1 MPRRR
6 WIVALAIFA
15 ALLVAVEVTVRR
27 WESPKACVQIVN
39 EGDELMEDVVVV
51 YADTRMPV
59 GPIATNHSVH
69 VRLTAGPTGP
79 LRLEYRQKGNAIQ
92 GYQIADFDPV
102 GLVQD
107 AKKQVLIVGTNQ
119 LQRSLEDDATVKSD
133 ESLGQMLRRWF
144 ASELTTP
151 P

>member
-6 WIVALAIFA
+6 SIIALVLFA
-15 ALLVAVEVTVRR
+15 ALLVAAEITIRR
-27 WESPKACVQIVN
+27 WESPKACVQVVN
-39 EGDELMEDVVVV
+39 EGDELMEDVVVI

-59 GPIATNHSVH
+59 GPIASKHSAQI
-69 VRLTAGPTGP
+69 RLSAGPIGP

-92 GYQIADFDPV
+92 GYQIADFDPA

-107 AKKQVLIVGTNQ
+107 AKKKVLIVGANQ
-119 LQRSLEDDATVKSD
+119 LQQSVDDDGSLKSD

-144 ASELTTP
+144 EAELKTP

>member
-6 WIVALAIFA
+6 WIIALAIFA
-15 ALLVAVEVTVRR
+15 ALLVAAEVAVRR

-59 GPIATNHSVH
+59 GSIAANHSAH
-69 VRLTAGPTGP
+69 VRLTAGPIGP

-107 AKKQVLIVGTNQ
+107 AKKQMLIVGTNQ
-119 LQRSLEDDATVKSD
+119 LQRSLEDDGALKSD

-144 ASELTTP
+144 DAELNP
-151 P
+151 PP

>member
-6 WIVALAIFA
+6 WIIVLALFA
-15 ALLVAVEVTVRR
+15 ALLVAAEVAVRR
-27 WESPKACVQIVN
+27 WESPKACVQIIN
-39 EGDELMEDVVVV
+39 EGGEPMEDVVVV

-59 GPIATNHSVH
+59 GSIATNHSVH
-69 VRLTAGPTGP
+69 VRLTAGPIGP
-79 LRLEYRQKGNAIQ
+79 LRVEYRQKGNAIQ
-92 GYQIADFDPV
+92 GYQIADFDPA

-119 LQRSLEDDATVKSD
+119 LQRSLDDDAARKND

-144 ASELTTP
+144 AAELNTP

>member
-6 WIVALAIFA
+6 WIIALVFFA
-15 ALLVAVEVTVRR
+15 ALLVAAEVTVRR
-27 WESPKACVQIVN
+27 WLSPKACVQIVN
-39 EGDELMEDVVVV
+39 EGDELMEDVVVI

-59 GPIATNHSVH
+59 GTIATSHSAH
-69 VRLTAGPTGP
+69 IRLTAGSIGP

-107 AKKQVLIVGTNQ
+107 SKKQVLIVGTNQ
-119 LQRSLEDDATVKSD
+119 LQRSLEDDAAVKSD